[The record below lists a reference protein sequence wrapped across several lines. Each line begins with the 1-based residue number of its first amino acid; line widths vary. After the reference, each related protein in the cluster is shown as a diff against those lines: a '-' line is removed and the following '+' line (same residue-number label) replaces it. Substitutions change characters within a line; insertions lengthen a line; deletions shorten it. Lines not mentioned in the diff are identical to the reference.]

1 MRPLALILLL
11 LLLLL
16 PLLGGRCMAVPG
28 TLDLQV
34 DEEMPAGTIIGDI
47 SAGLPTGTTSY
58 MYFISAQEGS
68 GVATDLEIDENT
80 GIIKTA
86 GVLDHESRDHY
97 SFIAVTPDGA
107 TVEVNIQVNDIND
120 HAPTFP
126 KQRAALFIPEHTHP
140 GSHFPLDPAFDADSN
155 LLSTQGYAI
164 KAGNVDQAFQLET
177 RRGPNGVLH
186 PELVVSSILD
196 REVRS
201 AFTLL
206 LEAYDGG
213 SPPRSSQMTLEIS
226 VQDINDNVPAFNQSR
241 YHTLIPENLL
251 PGSSILQVFAWD
263 ADEGDNGA
271 VVYEINRRQSDPE
284 QFFTIDASTG
294 VIKLNKGLDYELRK
308 VHELVV
314 QARDK
319 AIHPEVSTAFVTIQ
333 VRDYNDNQP
342 TMTIIFL
349 SEDGSPRISEGA
361 QPGQFVARISVSDPD
376 YGEYANVNVSLEGGE
391 GKFALTTKDNIIYL
405 ICVDQMLDREERDSY
420 ELRVTA
426 TDAGTPP
433 LRAESAFVLQV
444 MDINDNPPLFDAQEY
459 EQSVPEVVYPGS
471 FVLQVTA
478 RDKDQGPNGEIR
490 YSILHSHHS
499 HSHWFA
505 IDPAT
510 GIVTTASALD
520 YETDPQPRLTV
531 LATDRGKPPLS
542 STTVVLVTL
551 QDVNDNEPVFES
563 NFYNISLKENVS
575 PGTCF
580 LQVSKDWDAVRS
592 DPSWGKAWLPWGRR
606 DVLGSKGSFSPCG
619 SCLCW
624 RMQR

>member
-1 MRPLALILLL
+1 MVARVLLL
-11 LLLLL
+11 LF
-16 PLLGGRCMAVPG
+16 LLGGLAQGQASAAAG
-28 TLDLQV
+28 TLDLQI
-34 DEEMPAGTIIGDI
+34 DEEQPAGTLVGDI
-47 SAGLPTGTTSY
+47 SAGLPPGTNTY

-86 GVLDHESRDHY
+86 RVLDHESRDHY
-97 SFIAVTPDGA
+97 SFIAVTPEGA
-107 TVEVNIQVNDIND
+107 TVEVRVQVNDIND
-120 HAPTFP
+120 HAPSFP
-126 KQRAALFIPEHTHP
+126 RPRGALQIPEHTP
-140 GSHFPLDPAFDADSN
+140 LGSRFPLEPALDADSG
-155 LLSTQGYAI
+155 LLDTQGYAL
-164 KAGNVDQAFQLET
+164 KGGNLGQAFQLET
-177 RRGPNGVLH
+177 RRGPNGALQ
-186 PELVVSSILD
+186 PELVVASILD
-196 REVRS
+196 REACS
-201 AFTLL
+201 TYTLR

-213 SPPRSSQMTLEIS
+213 SPPRSSQMTLDVS
-226 VQDINDNVPAFNQSR
+226 LQDINDNAPAFNQSR
-241 YHTLIPENLL
+241 YHTLIPENLQ

-263 ADEGDNGA
+263 SDEGENGA

-284 QFFTIDASTG
+284 QYFVIDAATG

-319 AIHPEVSTAFVTIQ
+319 AVHPEVSTAFVTIQ

-405 ICVDQMLDREERDSY
+405 ICVDQLLDREERDSY

-444 MDINDNPPLFDAQEY
+444 MDVNDNPPLFDAQEY
-459 EQSVPEVVYPGS
+459 EQTVPEVVYPGS

-478 RDKDQGPNGEIR
+478 RDKDQGPNGEVC
-490 YSILHSHHS
+490 YSILHTPHT

-510 GIVTTASALD
+510 GIVTTASSLD
-520 YETDPQPRLTV
+520 YEIDPQPQLTV
-531 LATDRGKPPLS
+531 LATDRGKPSLS
-542 STTVVLVTL
+542 STAVVRVAL
-551 QDVNDNEPVFES
+551 QDVNDNEPIFES
-563 NFYNISLKENVS
+563 TFYNVSLKENLP

-580 LQVSKDWDAVRS
+580 LQTVCSESHNSCVLQPLFSIKRELWAV
-592 DPSWGKAWLPWGRR
+592 
-606 DVLGSKGSFSPCG
+606 
-619 SCLCW
+619 
-624 RMQR
+624 

>member
-1 MRPLALILLL
+1 MA
-11 LLLLL
+11 LLLL
-16 PLLGGRCMAVPG
+16 PMLLVAGLALGQGSAVLG
-28 TLDLQV
+28 TLDLQI
-34 DEEMPAGTIIGDI
+34 DEEQPAGTIIGDI
-47 SAGLPTGTTSY
+47 SAGLPPGTTTY

-68 GVATDLEIDENT
+68 GVTTDLDIDENT

-86 GVLDHESRDHY
+86 QVLDHESRGHY
-97 SFIAVTPDGA
+97 SFIAVTLEGA
-107 TVEVNIQVNDIND
+107 TVVVNVQVNDIND
-120 HAPTFP
+120 HAPTFA
-126 KQRAALFIPEHTHP
+126 KQRGALQIPEHTP
-140 GSHFPLDPAFDADSN
+140 VGSRFPLEPAFDADSG
-155 LLSTQGYAI
+155 LLNTQGYVI
-164 KAGNVDQAFQLET
+164 KRGNMGQAFHLET
-177 RRGPNGVLH
+177 RQGPNGILQ
-186 PELVVSSILD
+186 PELIVGTVLD
-196 REVRS
+196 RETCS
-201 AFTLL
+201 AYTLL

-213 SPPRSSQMTLEIS
+213 SPPQSSQMTLDVS
-226 VQDINDNVPAFNQSR
+226 VQDVNDNAPTFNQSR
-241 YHTLIPENLL
+241 YHTLIPENLQ
-251 PGSSILQVFAWD
+251 PGSSIMQVFALD
-263 ADEGDNGA
+263 VDEGDNGA

-284 QFFTIDASTG
+284 QYFTIDATTG
-294 VIKLNKGLDYELRK
+294 VIKLNKALDYELRK

-314 QARDK
+314 QARDS
-319 AIHPEVSTAFVTIQ
+319 AVHPEVSTAFVTIQ

-444 MDINDNPPLFDAQEY
+444 TDINDNPPLFDTQEY
-459 EQSVPEVVYPGS
+459 EQTVAEVVYPGS

-478 RDKDQGPNGEIR
+478 RDKDHGPNGEVH
-490 YSILHSHHS
+490 YSILHTLHT

-510 GIVTTASALD
+510 GIVTTASVLD

-531 LATDRGKPPLS
+531 VARDRGKPSLS
-542 STTVVLVTL
+542 STAVVHVTL
-551 QDVNDNEPVFES
+551 QDVNDNEPIFES
-563 NFYNISLKENVS
+563 NFYNISLKENV
-575 PGTCF
+575 PLGTCF
-580 LQVSKDWDAVRS
+580 LQVSESELFTRWAGACER
-592 DPSWGKAWLPWGRR
+592 
-606 DVLGSKGSFSPCG
+606 
-619 SCLCW
+619 
-624 RMQR
+624 